1 MDMEAPTKCGNSPIF
16 GGLLLVYSS
25 IYQLE
30 YISVVMCLNAYTY
43 LLRIYVLFDLF
54 ALALLSITN
63 LNCSSFSFELSHQ
76 LNWTGRALV
85 PPHVLV

>member
-1 MDMEAPTKCGNSPIF
+1 
-16 GGLLLVYSS
+16 
-25 IYQLE
+25 
-30 YISVVMCLNAYTY
+30 MCLNAYTY
-43 LLRIYVLFDLF
+43 MLRIYVLFDLF
-54 ALALLSITN
+54 ALALLRITN